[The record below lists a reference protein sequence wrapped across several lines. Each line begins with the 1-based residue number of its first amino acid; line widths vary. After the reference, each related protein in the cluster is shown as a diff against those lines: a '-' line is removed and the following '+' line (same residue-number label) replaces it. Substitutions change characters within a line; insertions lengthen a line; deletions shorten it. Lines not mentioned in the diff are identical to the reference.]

1 MNWQEFLQQQ
11 ARSCGLSPEQEDTL
25 LAALPSEDEQRN
37 LAQIANNMNVSE
49 YALKSRS
56 RLGGIYKAFA
66 KIVPG
71 LAETKG
77 AGKLEKLHNF
87 LRQEYARMSNGKTRE
102 TITPPGNLPPYP
114 DEFKSL
120 IQEKIARF
128 CGRDFVFEAFEKF
141 LQENNSGYF
150 TLVGDAGMGKSAIAA
165 KYVDQY
171 KCPCYFNILVEGRN
185 SLEQFLKS
193 IRQQLINRYEL
204 PNAEADDLP
213 TLLAKAAQKLPPGEK
228 LVIMVDA
235 LDEVTQEPGG
245 NLLHLPTT
253 LPERVYF
260 ILTRRPYTLEN
271 KRLSVSPGVKM
282 KELDL
287 TEKDYLQLIREDIKN
302 YIRLCL
308 YQDPEYKEGLIKWI
322 EERHIGSEYFVEK
335 LADKSENNFMYLRYV
350 LPAIADGDYDNLEN
364 LKELPDGLLNYYQNH
379 WERMGMETK
388 EMRKNAI
395 ILYVLVVAGKPITC
409 NSIARITKRN
419 KYEILEVLENK
430 DWVGLLRRQQLKGE
444 TCYTIYHKSFADF
457 LLDKPT
463 LKINEILLDDIQRLL
478 SDANDRIWEE
488 IEKNEEKP
496 IEKDEKSKIE
506 DDDENE

>member
-11 ARSCGLSPEQEDTL
+11 AISCGLSLEQEETL
-25 LAALPSEDEQRN
+25 LAALPSENEQKN
-37 LAQIANNMNVSE
+37 LAQIANNLNVGES
-49 YALKSRS
+49 ALKSKS
-56 RLGGIYKAFA
+56 RLGGIYQAFA

-128 CGRDFVFEAFEKF
+128 CGRDFVFAAFEKF

-287 TEKDYLQLIREDIKN
+287 TEKDYLQLSREDIKN

-308 YQDPEYKEGLIKWI
+308 HQDPEYKEGLIKWI
-322 EERHIGSEYFVEK
+322 EERHIGSEVFVEK

-350 LPAIADGDYDNLEN
+350 LPAIADGDYDDLNLTQ
-364 LKELPDGLLNYYQNH
+364 LPDGLLNYYQNH
-379 WERMGMETK
+379 WERMGMETAPMEKMVTILFTLK
-388 EMRKNAI
+388 EIATPIPCEMIAEI
-395 ILYVLVVAGKPITC
+395 AGIE
-409 NSIARITKRN
+409 
-419 KYEILEVLENK
+419 KYEVQKTLDK
-430 DWVGLLRRQQLKGE
+430 WVEYLKRQEIDGDI
-444 TCYTIYHKSFADF
+444 CYGIYHASFLDF
-457 LLDKPT
+457 LELKKELDKERK
-463 LKINEILLDDIQRLL
+463 LFQDVNQR
-478 SDANDRIWEE
+478 IVEYWERE
-488 IEKNEEKP
+488 MEEDQ
-496 IEKDEKSKIE
+496 EDEEE
-506 DDDENE
+506 DEQDENDEEE